1 MREHEPYD
9 PNANDPMGAAKA
21 NMRAPVVKRFYKEAT
36 VADVDGGFAL
46 KLDGFRARTPGK
58 APLVAPRR
66 AIAELIA
73 AEWSGQGEI
82 IEPWTMPA
90 TRLAN
95 SAIDGVARTLA
106 ETRAE
111 ISRYAGSDLVCYR
124 GEEPPELVAMQ
135 AAALDPVL
143 AWAREALGAEF
154 RVAVGVMF
162 VEQPRAATER
172 IETALGRFDDAFAVA
187 SLHVLTSLSGS
198 ALIALRLAH
207 GATGAED
214 AWRAAHVD
222 EDFQIGKW
230 GWDREAQERREAR
243 WSEFATAAKVIAA
256 L

>member
-1 MREHEPYD
+1 MSERAPYD
-9 PNANDPMGAAKA
+9 PNANDPMGAAQA
-21 NMRAPVVKRFYKEAT
+21 NMRPAVLRRFFKEASI
-36 VADVDGGFAL
+36 VEVDGGFAL
-46 KLDGFRARTPGK
+46 KLDGRGARTPGK

-73 AEWSGQGEI
+73 AEWAGQGEI

-95 SAIDGVARTLA
+95 SAIDGVSKTLR

-111 ISRYAGSDLVCYR
+111 VAQYAGSDLVCYR
-124 GEEPPELVAMQ
+124 GEEPADLAAMQ
-135 AAALDPVL
+135 SQAHDPVL
-143 AWAREALGAEF
+143 AWAREALGARF
-154 RVAVGVMF
+154 ALARGVMF
-162 VEQPRAATER
+162 IEQPRAALER
-172 IETALGRFDDAFAVA
+172 VEAAVGRYEDPFAVA

-198 ALIALRLAH
+198 ALLALMIAH
-207 GATGAED
+207 GAMDAQQ

-222 EDFQIGKW
+222 EDFQILKW
-230 GWDREAQERREAR
+230 GVDEEARERREAR